1 MRVSDLIPE
10 PAALISPDYYLR
22 KNKLVIALD
31 AKGTG
36 RNVNARIN
44 SMVDAI
50 NWDYAL
56 IERLDKNQLQ
66 TQLIPFNLRKAV
78 LQKDPAH
85 NLVLQAGDVITIL
98 SSTDV
103 QLPSD
108 RKTSLVRIEGE
119 VIAPGVYQALPGE
132 TLTQLLKRVGGL
144 TAQAYV
150 YGTEFTRESVRKQQ
164 QENLDQVIRRLETQ
178 GQSAGA
184 ILASNLTGDRVA
196 QAATLQQQQQQRMQA
211 QIASL
216 RALKSKGRVSL
227 ELDANKPEL
236 PSMPLEDGDTILIPT
251 LPAFVAA
258 AGSVNNDNVFI
269 FRQGKTVADVLIS
282 AGLNEDSEPNQA
294 FVLRADGSIFSRRT
308 AGWLSR
314 FEDAKLM
321 PGDTV
326 VVPSKVDRESGYN
339 TLMRG
344 LRDWTQIFSNMGIGA
359 AAIRTLR
366 N

>member
-1 MRVSDLIPE
+1 
-10 PAALISPDYYLR
+10 
-22 KNKLVIALD
+22 
-31 AKGTG
+31 
-36 RNVNARIN
+36 
-44 SMVDAI
+44 
-50 NWDYAL
+50 
-56 IERLDKNQLQ
+56 
-66 TQLIPFNLRKAV
+66 
-78 LQKDPAH
+78 
-85 NLVLQAGDVITIL
+85 
-98 SSTDV
+98 
-103 QLPSD
+103 
-108 RKTSLVRIEGE
+108 
-119 VIAPGVYQALPGE
+119 
-132 TLTQLLKRVGGL
+132 
-144 TAQAYV
+144 
-150 YGTEFTRESVRKQQ
+150 VRKQQ

-178 GQSAGA
+178 GSSAGA
-184 ILASNLTGDRVA
+184 TLAANLTGERAA

-236 PSMPLEDGDTILIPT
+236 PSLPLEDGDTILIPT

-269 FRQGKTVADVLIS
+269 FRQGKTVADVLLA

-314 FEDAKLM
+314 FEGARLM

-344 LRDWTQIFSNMGIGA
+344 LRDWTQIFSNLGIGA

>member
-1 MRVSDLIPE
+1 
-10 PAALISPDYYLR
+10 
-22 KNKLVIALD
+22 
-31 AKGTG
+31 
-36 RNVNARIN
+36 
-44 SMVDAI
+44 
-50 NWDYAL
+50 
-56 IERLDKNQLQ
+56 
-66 TQLIPFNLRKAV
+66 
-78 LQKDPAH
+78 
-85 NLVLQAGDVITIL
+85 
-98 SSTDV
+98 
-103 QLPSD
+103 
-108 RKTSLVRIEGE
+108 LVRIEGE
-119 VIAPGVYQALPGE
+119 VAAPGVYQAKAGE
-132 TLTQLLKRVGGL
+132 TLPQLLQRVGGL
-144 TAQAYV
+144 TPQAYV

-164 QENLDQVIRRLETQ
+164 QANLDQVIRRLETQ

-184 ILASNLTGDRVA
+184 TLAANLTGDRVA

-236 PSMPLEDGDTILIPT
+236 PNLPLEDGDTILVPT

-269 FRQGKTVADVLIS
+269 FRQGKTVADVLVA

-314 FEDAKLM
+314 FEGAKLM

-344 LRDWTQIFSNMGIGA
+344 LRDWTQIFSNLGIGA